1 MCQRLICRVLNLM
14 TLTCF
19 RGDSYCG
26 IDDYT
31 DREREREKK
40 DPPPPPPPDTHIH
53 SMHAHTTLMHTQTPH
68 TLGMTK
74 ATIPWENS
82 RLTVTVCFISI
93 LISKH
98 VCVLP
103 FIFVLLCCYW
113 KNLFVI
119 TVVSVCILLQ
129 EFDIDPEADGDQVD
143 ELLSM
148 CVRQAVQ
155 S

>member
-1 MCQRLICRVLNLM
+1 MVL
-14 TLTCF
+14 
-19 RGDSYCG
+19 
-26 IDDYT
+26 
-31 DREREREKK
+31 
-40 DPPPPPPPDTHIH
+40 
-53 SMHAHTTLMHTQTPH
+53 
-68 TLGMTK
+68 
-74 ATIPWENS
+74 
-82 RLTVTVCFISI
+82 
-93 LISKH
+93 
-98 VCVLP
+98 

-119 TVVSVCILLQ
+119 TVVSVCVLLQ